1 MTLSRVLFTYM
12 PRLEPHAS
20 CCQRNRQSTI
30 CAPDPRY
37 NITCYPKSFGE
48 QFRERQVVPNK

>member
-30 CAPDPRY
+30 CAPGPRY

-48 QFRERQVVPNK
+48 QFRE